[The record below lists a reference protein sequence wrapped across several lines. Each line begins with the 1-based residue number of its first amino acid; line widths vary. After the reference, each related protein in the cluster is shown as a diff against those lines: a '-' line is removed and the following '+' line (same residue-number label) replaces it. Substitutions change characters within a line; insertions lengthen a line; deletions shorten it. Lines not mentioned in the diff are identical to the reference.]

1 MQESPTHLLRFA
13 SRAILLISLA
23 LLLTSCETPQAR
35 FSSLG
40 SSFPPQPKDYP
51 IEVFETGLPGKPFTR
66 VSRLDVNFE
75 KTFFVSTSL
84 KEALP
89 ELKRQARLSGADA
102 IIEIDER
109 KSMVGETKIYHVTA
123 TGIRFTESGEK

>member
-1 MQESPTHLLRFA
+1 MQEKPIHLLRFA
-13 SRAILLISLA
+13 GRAILLISLA

-40 SSFPPQPKDYP
+40 SAFPPRPKDYP
-51 IEVFETGLPGKPFTR
+51 IEVFESGLPSRPFSR
-66 VSRLDVNFE
+66 VARLDVHFE
-75 KTFFVSTSL
+75 KTFFIGSSL

-102 IIEIDER
+102 VIEIEER
-109 KSMVGETKIYHVTA
+109 KSMIGETKVYHVTA
-123 TGIRFTESGEK
+123 TGIRFTDSGKK